1 MQKREDTKRRL
12 VRRKY
17 EDEHKDERQAAH
29 KVWATSIDRKLAE
42 EIDEFLLKHKI
53 TKVELIYAGYKTL
66 QNQYGPKKIE

>member
-29 KVWATSIDRKLAE
+29 KVWATSINRELAE
-42 EIDEFLLKHKI
+42 EIDEFLRKHKL
-53 TKVELIYAGYKTL
+53 TKVELIYTGYQAL
-66 QNQYGPKKIE
+66 LYQHGPKRE